1 MKKHFLF
8 FAMAVA
14 AMTSCMKDE
23 VVASYEPA
31 PQAIGFESFVNKT
44 TKAVTATDSDIQK
57 FYAYAYYST
66 TSVTSVFDGV
76 TVTEGAN
83 GWDHDGDK
91 KYWTANTY
99 YFGAYANGNN
109 ADPIDN
115 VDFENGELTIP
126 SYTVTDD
133 NDLVADV
140 LTVDNT
146 ALSNL
151 PVGFTFDHL
160 LTKIKFTVQ
169 NTSDYTMKISGALT
183 IDGAKK
189 TGTCTVTDD
198 DATWASQTG
207 DITYTP
213 IAASSD
219 PIADGASVS
228 SEEMLVLPQ
237 SLANITY
244 SITAEFYDED
254 GAMVIQK
261 SLTDKTIDPT
271 TIGNWAPGTS
281 YNYLIGMPYAATEI
295 TFAQPTVP
303 GWTPYG
309 SSIQLNTDQQ

>member
-44 TKAVTATDSDIQK
+44 TKAVTETNSGIQK

-66 TSVTSVFDGV
+66 TTVFDGV
-76 TVTEGAN
+76 TVTKEDDA
-83 GWDHDGDK
+83 WDHDGDK
-91 KYWTANTY
+91 KYWTANDY

-109 ADPIDN
+109 ADPIDG
-115 VDFENGELTIP
+115 VRFADSELTIP
-126 SYTVTDD
+126 SYTVTDA

-140 LTVDNT
+140 LTVDNKT
-146 ALSNL
+146 LSN
-151 PVGFTFDHL
+151 PTVGFTFDHL

-169 NTSDYTMKISGALT
+169 NTSEYTMKISGALT
-183 IDGAKK
+183 INGAKN
-189 TGTCTVTDD
+189 TGTCTVAING
-198 DATWASQTG
+198 ATWDLQTG

-213 IAASSD
+213 IAASSAE
-219 PIADGASVS
+219 ILVGKTVS
-228 SEEMLVLPQ
+228 SDEMLVLPQ

-244 SITAEFYDED
+244 SITAEFYDD
-254 GAMVIQK
+254 NGAMVIQK
-261 SLTDKTIDPT
+261 SLEDKTIDPT

-281 YNYLIGMPYAATEI
+281 YNYIIGMPYAATEI
-295 TFAQPTVP
+295 TFAQPTVN

-309 SSIQLNTDQQ
+309 SDIQLNPDQQ

>member
-66 TSVTSVFDGV
+66 TPVFEGV
-76 TVTEGAN
+76 TVTKVADA
-83 GWDHDGDK
+83 WDHNGED
-91 KYWTANTY
+91 KYWTANNY

-109 ADPIDN
+109 ADPIAN
-115 VDFENGELTIP
+115 VSFADGTLTIP
-126 SYTVTDD
+126 SYTVTDA

-140 LTVDNT
+140 LTVNNT
-146 ALSNL
+146 ALSNQT
-151 PVGFTFDHL
+151 VGFTFDHL

-169 NTSDYTMKISGALT
+169 NTSEYTMKISSALT
-183 IDGAKK
+183 INGAKE
-189 TGTCTVTDD
+189 TGTCTVTGNG
-198 DATWASQTG
+198 ATWASQTG

-213 IAASSD
+213 IAASSYE
-219 PIADGASVS
+219 IAVGASVP

-244 SITAEFYDED
+244 SITAEFYDEN

-261 SLTDKTIDPT
+261 SLTDITIDPT
-271 TIGNWAPGTS
+271 TIEKWAPGTS
-281 YNYLIGMPYAATEI
+281 YNYIIGMPYGATEI
-295 TFAQPTVP
+295 TFAQPTVN
-303 GWTPYG
+303 GWTSYG
-309 SSIQLNTDQQ
+309 SNIQLNPDQQ

>member
-66 TSVTSVFDGV
+66 TPVFNGV
-76 TVTEGAN
+76 TVTKEDDA
-83 GWDHDGDK
+83 WDHDGET

-99 YFGAYANGNN
+99 YFGAYANGNDAN
-109 ADPIDN
+109 PIANVSFAD
-115 VDFENGELTIP
+115 GKLTIP
-126 SYTVTDD
+126 SYTVTDA

-140 LTVDNT
+140 RTVDNT
-146 ALSNL
+146 TLSNL

-160 LTKIKFTVQ
+160 LTKIKFTVR
-169 NTSDYTMKISGALT
+169 NTSEYTMKISTALT
-183 IDGAKK
+183 INGAKK
-189 TGTCTVTDD
+189 TGTCTVAING
-198 DATWASQTG
+198 ATWASQAG

-213 IAASSD
+213 IAASPD
-219 PIADGASVS
+219 EIVAGANVP

-244 SITAEFYDED
+244 SITAEFYDD
-254 GAMVIQK
+254 NGAMVIQK
-261 SLTDKTIDPT
+261 SLTETIDPT
-271 TIGNWAPGTS
+271 SIENWAPGTS
-281 YNYLIGMPYAATEI
+281 YNYIIGMPYAATEI

-303 GWTPYG
+303 DWTSHG
-309 SSIQLNTDQQ
+309 SNIELNPDQQ

>member
-44 TKAVTATDSDIQK
+44 TKAVTETDSDIQK

-66 TSVTSVFDGV
+66 TSVTPVFNGV
-76 TVTEGAN
+76 TVTNGVN
-83 GWDHDGDK
+83 GWEHNGDS

-109 ADPIDN
+109 ANLIAN
-115 VDFENGELTIP
+115 VSFANGELTIP
-126 SYTVTDD
+126 SYTVTDA

-146 ALSNL
+146 ALSNQ
-151 PVGFTFDHL
+151 PVSFTFDHL

-169 NTSDYTMKISGALT
+169 NTSEYTMKISGALT
-183 IDGAKK
+183 INGAKN
-189 TGTCTVTDD
+189 TGTCTVGING
-198 DATWASQTG
+198 ATWASPAG

-219 PIADGASVS
+219 EIDTGATVP

-244 SITAEFYDED
+244 SITAEFYDD
-254 GAMVIQK
+254 NGAMVIQK
-261 SLTDKTIDPT
+261 SLTDRTIDPT
-271 TIGNWAPGTS
+271 TIENWSPGIS
-281 YNYLIGMPYAATEI
+281 YNYIIGMPYGATEI
-295 TFAQPTVP
+295 TFAQPTVN
-303 GWTPYG
+303 GWTSYG
-309 SSIQLNTDQQ
+309 NIQLNLDQQ

>member
-66 TSVTSVFDGV
+66 TSVTPVFNGV
-76 TVTEGAN
+76 TVTKDADV
-83 GWDHDGDK
+83 WDHDGET

-115 VDFENGELTIP
+115 VQFADGELTIP
-126 SYTVTDD
+126 SYTVTDA

-146 ALSNL
+146 ALSNQ

-169 NTSDYTMKISGALT
+169 NTSEYTMKISGALT
-183 IDGAKK
+183 INGAKK
-189 TGTCTVTDD
+189 TGTCTVAING
-198 DATWASQTG
+198 ATWASQAG

-219 PIADGASVS
+219 EIAVGATVP

-244 SITAEFYDED
+244 SITAKFYDNN

-261 SLTDKTIDPT
+261 SLTDRTIDPT
-271 TIGNWAPGTS
+271 SIENWTPGIS
-281 YNYLIGMPYAATEI
+281 YNYIIGMPYGATEI
-295 TFAQPTVP
+295 TFAQPTVN
-303 GWTPYG
+303 GWTSYG
-309 SSIQLNTDQQ
+309 DIQLNPDQQ